1 RVRPARAAVRG
12 AVVGVPTAL
21 VMSAPY
27 ALRSQWVLPVGRRAL
42 WDVVERSLHADDPLP
57 WWGLVEAVGRDG
69 EALLLVAHSGLGY
82 RLRFAVDELKL
93 DRPSTMR
100 FDVDGD
106 VAGTGVLSFVPT
118 GPRETT
124 VVIDWNVRL
133 TRRWMQRCDPVLR

>member
-1 RVRPARAAVRG
+1 
-12 AVVGVPTAL
+12 
-21 VMSAPY
+21 
-27 ALRSQWVLPVGRRAL
+27 
-42 WDVVERSLHADDPLP
+42 
-57 WWGLVEAVGRDG
+57 
-69 EALLLVAHSGLGY
+69 VAHSGLGY
-82 RLRFAVDELKL
+82 QLRFAVNELKL

-133 TRRWMQRCDPVLR
+133 TRRWMQRCDPVLRPVFVTAHRVVMRRGERRLQRWLKSAAR